1 MDAILS
7 CRQISDRLM
16 NASKVNHLIGT
27 SALHVVQALFAKP
40 LQEPVEI
47 LRLTRS

>member
-7 CRQISDRLM
+7 CMQISDRLM
-16 NASKVNHLIGT
+16 SASKVNHLVGT
-27 SALHVVQALFAKP
+27 SALHEVHALFAKL